1 MTEWLQDYAY
11 RVNIGWWVFAF
22 AGIAALIIAV
32 ATIKHTSIEGRC
44 YEPGKEFENGIKWR
58 MPDA

>member
-11 RVNIGWWVFAF
+11 RVKIL
-22 AGIAALIIAV
+22 AGGYLLLPVLVALIIAV
-32 ATIKHTSIEGRC
+32 ATISIQVLGRC